1 MLGGWSHAEQQV
13 AARRSQLVPAA
24 LARVAAQHLGRNIA
38 REARR
43 AGIHIDPG
51 NRRCRR
57 MMAPDHPRRRVTVL
71 GFLLAMVLLP
81 IGAVL
86 APLGVGIPIF
96 AIAIALIFPDS

>member
-1 MLGGWSHAEQQV
+1 
-13 AARRSQLVPAA
+13 
-24 LARVAAQHLGRNIA
+24 
-38 REARR
+38 
-43 AGIHIDPG
+43 
-51 NRRCRR
+51 

-71 GFLLAMVLLP
+71 DFLLAMVLLP